1 MEKREKQSQKTFIQP
16 FSHSNTTCDHSN
28 KSGTVLQTEKI
39 TVSKQYRQNAHPQE
53 QIIEQEIQKSRKT
66 TTLQ

>member
-53 QIIEQEIQKSRKT
+53 QII
-66 TTLQ
+66 